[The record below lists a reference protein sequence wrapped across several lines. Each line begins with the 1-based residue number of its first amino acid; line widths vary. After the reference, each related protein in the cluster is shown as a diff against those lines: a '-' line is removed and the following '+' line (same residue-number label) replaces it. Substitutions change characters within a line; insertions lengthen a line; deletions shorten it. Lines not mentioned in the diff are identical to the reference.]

1 MANLFKRISD
11 VLTANLNDLVD
22 RVEDPERMIKQLIRE
37 MEENVNSAREGVI
50 DALASEKQLAK
61 ELDSQRRQAEDWYN
75 RARRALETGNETLAR
90 EALLRKK
97 EHDGIVANLQASWE
111 SARRTSE
118 RLKAQLRALETKLEE
133 ARLKKSSLVARQRA
147 AQAREQMDKVTDRFK
162 TGLDLD
168 NSFGRMADKVGE
180 MEARMEARAEVYG
193 DYSPAEREF
202 LKMEVDAEVEAEL
215 AVLKKEIK
223 GYRLKAQGSPR
234 RLMAFWRGADHGMGN
249 SGISGA
255 GVADFADHP
264 ADCGHR
270 RTPPGA

>member
-97 EHDGIVANLQASWE
+97 EHDSIVANLQASWE

-147 AQAREQMDKVTDRFK
+147 AQAREQMDKVTDRFQV
-162 TGLDLD
+162 GLDLN

-223 GYRLKAQGSPR
+223 G
-234 RLMAFWRGADHGMGN
+234 
-249 SGISGA
+249 
-255 GVADFADHP
+255 
-264 ADCGHR
+264 
-270 RTPPGA
+270 

>member
-50 DALASEKQLAK
+50 DAIASEKQLAK
-61 ELDSQRRQAEDWYN
+61 ELDHQRRQAEDWYN
-75 RARRALETGNETLAR
+75 RARRALEAGNETLAR

-147 AQAREQMDKVTDRFK
+147 AQAHEQMSRVNDHFQS
-162 TGLDLD
+162 GLDL
-168 NSFGRMADKVGE
+168 NHSFGRMADKVGE
-180 MEARMEARAEVYG
+180 MEARMEARAELYG
-193 DYSPAEREF
+193 EFSPAEKEF
-202 LKMEVDAEVEAEL
+202 LKMEADAEIEAEL
-215 AVLKKEIK
+215 ATLKQDIRKK
-223 GYRLKAQGSPR
+223 
-234 RLMAFWRGADHGMGN
+234 
-249 SGISGA
+249 
-255 GVADFADHP
+255 
-264 ADCGHR
+264 
-270 RTPPGA
+270 

>member
-75 RARRALETGNETLAR
+75 RARRALETGNEALAR
-90 EALLRKK
+90 EALTRKK
-97 EHDGIVANLQASWE
+97 EHDGIVASLQASWE

-118 RLKAQLRALETKLEE
+118 RLKAQLRALEAKLEE
-133 ARLKKSSLVARQRA
+133 ARLKKGSLVARQRA
-147 AQAREQMDKVTDRFK
+147 AQAREQMDRVTDRFK
-162 TGLDLD
+162 TGLDLN

-202 LKMEVDAEVEAEL
+202 LKMEVDTEVEAEL
-215 AVLKKEIK
+215 AVLKREV
-223 GYRLKAQGSPR
+223 
-234 RLMAFWRGADHGMGN
+234 RGE
-249 SGISGA
+249 
-255 GVADFADHP
+255 
-264 ADCGHR
+264 
-270 RTPPGA
+270 

>member
-75 RARRALETGNETLAR
+75 RARRALETGNEALAR

-97 EHDGIVANLQASWE
+97 EHDDIVANLQASWE

-147 AQAREQMDKVTDRFK
+147 AQAREQMDKVTDRFQV
-162 TGLDLD
+162 GLDLN

-180 MEARMEARAEVYG
+180 IEARMEARAEVYG

-202 LKMEVDAEVEAEL
+202 LQMEVDAEIEAEL
-215 AVLKKEIK
+215 AVLKKEVRK
-223 GYRLKAQGSPR
+223 E
-234 RLMAFWRGADHGMGN
+234 
-249 SGISGA
+249 
-255 GVADFADHP
+255 
-264 ADCGHR
+264 
-270 RTPPGA
+270 

>member
-1 MANLFKRISD
+1 MASLFKRISD
-11 VLTANLNDLVD
+11 VISANLNDLVD

-61 ELDSQRRQAEDWYN
+61 ELDGQRRQADDWYN

-147 AQAREQMDKVTDRFK
+147 AQAREQMDKVTDRFQV
-162 TGLDLD
+162 GLDLN

-202 LKMEVDAEVEAEL
+202 LRMEVDAEIEAEL
-215 AVLKKEIK
+215 AVLKKEVRK
-223 GYRLKAQGSPR
+223 E
-234 RLMAFWRGADHGMGN
+234 
-249 SGISGA
+249 
-255 GVADFADHP
+255 
-264 ADCGHR
+264 
-270 RTPPGA
+270 